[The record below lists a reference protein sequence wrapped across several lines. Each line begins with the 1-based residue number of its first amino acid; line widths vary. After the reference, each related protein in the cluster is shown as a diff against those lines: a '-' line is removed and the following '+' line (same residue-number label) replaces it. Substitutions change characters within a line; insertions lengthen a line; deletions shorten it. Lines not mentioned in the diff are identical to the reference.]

1 MEKQQQK
8 QLKFIGKVAMPSM
21 LEANGSFYSQ
31 FQELEDSQV
40 LNQLD
45 ETNQL
50 AKNRS
55 SLIVFGPENY
65 MYWQGLVYEGEL
77 AELPKGLM
85 SYDLPE
91 STVATMS
98 QEIADYQFHTPLSF
112 ELTQAFDSA
121 KKAGIE
127 IPANLGLSEHPYFL
141 QSYVGDATQGLTKS
155 TSVYLGNVID
165 NVND

>member
-50 AKNRS
+50 SKNRS
-55 SLIVFGPENY
+55 SLVVFGPENY

-98 QEIADYQFHTPLSF
+98 QEISDYQFHTPLNF
-112 ELTQAFDSA
+112 EVNQAFASA

-127 IPANLGLSEHPYFL
+127 IPANLGLSEQPYLL
-141 QSYVGDATQGLTKS
+141 QRYVGDASNALTKL
-155 TSVYLGNVID
+155 TSIYLGNVID